1 MKRRHALALLAAGG
15 WPGLYAQDAPEAP
28 DMREVRML
36 AGLLRAGGCAVLFR
50 HAATEAGIGDPP
62 NFRLGDCSTQ
72 RLLSDTGRA
81 QSRRIGQRFKAQA
94 LQARSVHSSAWCR
107 CRDTAT
113 LAFGEHSVLPAL
125 NSTFEDNSGQAAQ
138 TRLLRQRLAVI
149 PAGQFEAWVT
159 HQVNITALTGEWAGN
174 GEAFIVASNGRL
186 LARSLAFVA

>member
-15 WPGLYAQDAPEAP
+15 WPGLYAQDTNDARALT
-28 DMREVRML
+28 D
-36 AGLLRAGGCAVLFR
+36 LLRTGACAVLFR

-81 QSRRIGQRFKAQA
+81 QSRRIGLWFKAQA

-113 LAFGEHSVLPAL
+113 LAFGEHTVWPAL

-138 TRLLRQRLAVI
+138 TRLLRQRLLGI